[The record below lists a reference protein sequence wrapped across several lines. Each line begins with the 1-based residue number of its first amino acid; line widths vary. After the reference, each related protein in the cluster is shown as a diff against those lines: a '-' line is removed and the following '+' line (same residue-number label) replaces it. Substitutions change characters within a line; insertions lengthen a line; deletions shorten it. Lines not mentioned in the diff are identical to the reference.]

1 MQKSLN
7 NHDNWPVKSA
17 TKTKNKPFPGAIG
30 TTSIP
35 AREVTLFKNLFDITH
50 PEYMMLTDVVSRI
63 RDGNSKELVTRI
75 RQGEIHL
82 KNALPCICFSGIFDR
97 RDNSSLVKPS
107 GLAVLDYGN
116 LENVNSFKDHVCKNP
131 FTHVAFISP
140 SGKGLKVIVKIHGDH
155 VESYRKLSQYYPPEG
170 LEMAEKIKKFN
181 LAVNISRV
189 TFESWDQDIYFNLSS
204 KVFQ

>member
-7 NHDNWPVKSA
+7 NLDNWPVKGG
-17 TKTKNKPFPGAIG
+17 TKTKNIPLPGTIG
-30 TTSIP
+30 TPSLP
-35 AREVTLFKNLFDITH
+35 AGEVTLFKNLFDITH
-50 PEYMMLTDVVSRI
+50 PLYLMLTDVVSRI

-75 RQGEIHL
+75 RQGETHL
-82 KNALPCICFSGIFDR
+82 KKALPCICFSGIFVR

-107 GLAVLDYGN
+107 GLAVLDYNN
-116 LENVNSFKDHVCKNP
+116 LENITTFKDQICKNP
-131 FTHVAFISP
+131 YTQVAFISP

-155 VESYRKLSQYYPPEG
+155 VEIYQKLSKYYPPEG
-170 LEMAEKIKKFN
+170 LD

-189 TFESWDQDIYFNLSS
+189 TFESWDPDIYFNPSS